1 MRVCSPGATCC
12 DNNMARLPFSTTPAQ
27 QPIGSSGGFSNSR
40 SVPIPKHLE
49 RENQPPEIRRF
60 HDEMTTEPTHSH
72 EHLHQPSTIE
82 PAKGTTC
89 SADGDAL
96 AVAWA
101 DGQDIFESIK
111 QLYGKT
117 SGVGKSRVDGWT
129 EKKDAAVL
137 IAWYA
142 FLKNRSCKLQ
152 VNSTMPML
160 CYSSE
165 MHPPPVQMYEK
176 NGSILCALL
185 TADCSLVKLTS
196 H

>member
-1 MRVCSPGATCC
+1 MRQHPFLSPRVRRQQLIHCIVAIHTIRQANDARRVCSPGATCC

-27 QPIGSSGGFSNSR
+27 QPIGSSGGFSHSR

-111 QLYGKT
+111 QHVLLRFITQGHQF
-117 SGVGKSRVDGWT
+117 VIT
-129 EKKDAAVL
+129 E
-137 IAWYA
+137 
-142 FLKNRSCKLQ
+142 
-152 VNSTMPML
+152 
-160 CYSSE
+160 
-165 MHPPPVQMYEK
+165 
-176 NGSILCALL
+176 
-185 TADCSLVKLTS
+185 
-196 H
+196 